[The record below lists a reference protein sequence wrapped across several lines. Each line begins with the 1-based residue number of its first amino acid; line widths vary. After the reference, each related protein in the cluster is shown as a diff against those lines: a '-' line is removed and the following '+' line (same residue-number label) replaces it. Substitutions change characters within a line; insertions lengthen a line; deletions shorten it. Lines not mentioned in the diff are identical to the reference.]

1 MGMKQLLPILAVSSM
16 IFIPAC
22 SKTQKTTMASTAET
36 TSEMDVNVVVDD
48 DGTTIT
54 MNGEEVNELPDDMMA
69 HVMQMIGADG
79 GEIVVMVNGEE
90 QIIDIQD
97 MLSGAELKDM
107 DGEISIEVMAFGDD
121 EENTMRRLH
130 TDGDNA
136 QMFVIVNGEE
146 VEGMPGDISADM
158 MEHGMFIIDT
168 EQGTGTPR
176 QMRMVKMM
184 GGKNEGRSEGMRGRM
199 MQMMRGHGKDGGPH
213 EMHGEW
219 GSNPEY
225 GANEEEQFMQELGML
240 GDVASYLSDSNS
252 VAMLGIHMIRD
263 QLDGA
268 TRMHA
273 LEAVIEEELPGSAS
287 RNAALIVAIQTLQEV
302 GDTEAAADLMVEL
315 VLSN

>member
-1 MGMKQLLPILAVSSM
+1 MGMKQILPILAVSSM
-16 IFIPAC
+16 MFIPAC
-22 SKTQKTTMASTAET
+22 NKTQKTTMASTAEA

-54 MNGEEVNELPDDMMA
+54 INGEEVNGLPDDMMA

-97 MLSGAELKDM
+97 IVSGAELEDM

-136 QMFVIVNGEE
+136 QMLVIVNGEE
-146 VEGMPGDISADM
+146 VDGMSGDISVDM

-168 EQGTGTPR
+168 EQGTGTPG
-176 QMRMVKMM
+176 QMRMVKMK
-184 GGKNEGRSEGMRGRM
+184 GGENEGPPEGMRGHM
-199 MQMMRGHGKDGGPH
+199 MQMMRGHDKDGGPH
-213 EMHGEW
+213 EMHSEW
-219 GSNPEY
+219 RSNPEH
-225 GANEEEQFMQELGML
+225 GVNEEEQFMQELGML
-240 GDVASYLSDSNS
+240 GDVSTYLSDSNS
-252 VAMLGIHMIRD
+252 VAMMGIHMIRD

-268 TRMHA
+268 MRMHA
-273 LEAVIEEELPGSAS
+273 LEVIIEEELPGSAS
-287 RNAALIVAIQTLQEV
+287 RNAALIVAIQTLQED

>member
-1 MGMKQLLPILAVSSM
+1 MGMKQILPILAISS
-16 IFIPAC
+16 IILIPAC
-22 SKTQKTTMASTAET
+22 NKTQKTTMTSTADS
-36 TSEMDVNVVVDD
+36 TSEMDVNVVIDE

-79 GEIVVMVNGEE
+79 GEVVVMVNGEE
-90 QIIDIQD
+90 QTIDIQNI
-97 MLSGAELKDM
+97 LSGGELEDM

-146 VEGMPGDISADM
+146 VDGMSGDISADM
-158 MEHGMFIIDT
+158 MEHGMLIIDT
-168 EQGTGTPR
+168 EQGIDAPR
-176 QMRMVKMM
+176 KMRMVKMK
-184 GGKNEGRSEGMRGRM
+184 GSENEGPPEGMRGHM
-199 MQMMRGHGKDGGPH
+199 MQMMRGHDRDGGSH
-213 EMHGEW
+213 EMHREW
-219 GSNPEY
+219 RSNPEH

-240 GDVASYLSDSNS
+240 GDVSSYLSDSNS

-263 QLDGA
+263 ALDGA

-273 LEAVIEEELPGSAS
+273 LEVIIEEELPGSAS
-287 RNAALIVAIQTLQEV
+287 RNAALIVAIQTLQED